1 MAVHEFVN
9 QIRALIINLVG
20 IVDFFSHF
28 LLLLC
33 SKFMPSDWLVCG
45 LSNYIFSNFDVVSIR
60 SQKGYQS
67 SSQHLLRI
75 LIVSRS
81 HTMSNTL
88 YWYASYFILIPE
100 SGISEWL
107 DTLLCLCVCSSY
119 TGEVQLWYNWSDRS
133 PRRDFET
140 SYGVNRWD
148 SRKGPI
154 KW

>member
-1 MAVHEFVN
+1 
-9 QIRALIINLVG
+9 
-20 IVDFFSHF
+20 
-28 LLLLC
+28 
-33 SKFMPSDWLVCG
+33 MPSDWLVCG
-45 LSNYIFSNFDVVSIR
+45 LSNYIFWNFDVVSIR
-60 SQKGYQS
+60 SQKGCQS

-75 LIVSRS
+75 LIVLRS

-107 DTLLCLCVCSSY
+107 DTLLCLCMCSSY

-140 SYGVNRWD
+140 SCGVNRWD

-154 KW
+154 KWKSHHTMHTGNTCKLHFLGNVFYRMCLKFFMQGV